1 MKSVKVFSPVTAL
14 LTTLVTA
21 LMVIVVF
28 AGCASKGDVAP
39 DIKMESTAKVETVE
53 HKGTAFGI
61 TAIPPWLSTFIQ
73 RNGIRSVEELPE
85 YKGKYVIIGQANGA
99 GLQQVETWA
108 KNFDAQQQVGATIES
123 RVASVFK
130 AHENLLPG
138 DAEAKRKYD
147 NAINT
152 LVRAT
157 YTGARQEADWWL
169 HQKITEKG
177 KKESETRYTSYVL
190 YTIDRSVLDQQ
201 IRDQIKKIKDG
212 ESKELNAAF
221 DAVTAQLLTRGLE
234 WE

>member
-1 MKSVKVFSPVTAL
+1 MKSVKVFAPIAF
-14 LTTLVTA
+14 TLIAA

-28 AGCASKGDVAP
+28 AGCSTTDKAK
-39 DIKMESTAKVETVE
+39 DISLKSTAKVETIE

-61 TAIPPWLSTFIQ
+61 AAIPSWLSEFIQ
-73 RNGIRSVEELPE
+73 RNGTRSVEELPD

-108 KNFDAQQQVGATIES
+108 KNFDAQQQIGATIET

-138 DAEAKRKYD
+138 DADAKRKYD

-177 KKESETRYTSYVL
+177 KEPETRYTSYVL

-212 ESKELNAAF
+212 ENPELNAAF
-221 DAVTAQLLTRGLE
+221 DAVTKQLLEKGLE

>member
-1 MKSVKVFSPVTAL
+1 MKSVKVFAL
-14 LTTLVTA
+14 IAA

-28 AGCASKGDVAP
+28 TGCGTSGKAAP
-39 DIKMESTAKVETVE
+39 DIKLESTAKVETIE
-53 HKGTAFGI
+53 HKGSAFGV
-61 TAIPPWLSTFIQ
+61 TTLPPWLSEYIQ
-73 RNGIRSVEELPE
+73 RNGTRSVEELPE
-85 YKGKYVIIGQANGA
+85 YKGKYVIIGSANGA

-108 KNFDAQQQVGATIES
+108 KNFDAQQQIGATIES

-138 DAEAKRKYD
+138 NADAKRKYD

-157 YTGARQEADWWL
+157 YTGAKQEADWWL

-177 KKESETRYTSYVL
+177 KKEPETRYTSYVL
-190 YTIDRSVLDQQ
+190 YTIDKSILDQQ
-201 IRDQIKKIKDG
+201 IRDQVIKIKNG
-212 ESKELNAAF
+212 ESPELNAAF
-221 DAVTAQLLTRGLE
+221 DAVTKQLLERGLE

>member
-1 MKSVKVFSPVTAL
+1 MKSVKLFAL
-14 LTTLVTA
+14 IAA

-28 AGCASKGDVAP
+28 AGCNSSAKPAP
-39 DIKMESTAKVETVE
+39 GIKLESTAKVETVE

-61 TAIPPWLSTFIQ
+61 TALPPWLSEFIQ
-73 RNGIRSVEELPE
+73 RNGTRSVEELSD
-85 YKGKYVIIGQANGA
+85 YKGKYVIIGQANGS

-108 KNFDAQQQVGATIES
+108 KNFDAQQQIGATIET

-138 DAEAKRKYD
+138 DGDAKRRYD

-177 KKESETRYTSYVL
+177 KEPETRYTSYVL
-190 YTIDRSVLDQQ
+190 YTIEKSVLDQQ
-201 IRDQIKKIKDG
+201 IRDQIKKLKEG
-212 ESKELNAAF
+212 ENPDLAAAF
-221 DAVTAQLLTRGLE
+221 DAVTAQLLERGLE
-234 WE
+234 WD

>member
-1 MKSVKVFSPVTAL
+1 MKSVKVF
-14 LTTLVTA
+14 TLIAA

-28 AGCASKGDVAP
+28 AGCKSSAKAAP
-39 DIKMESTAKVETVE
+39 EIKLESTAKVELIE

-73 RNGIRSVEELPE
+73 RNGTRSVEELPD

-108 KNFDAQQQVGATIES
+108 KNFDAQQQIGATVES

-138 DAEAKRKYD
+138 DADAKRKYD

-157 YTGARQEADWWL
+157 YTGAKQEADWWL
-169 HQKITEKG
+169 HQKVTEKG
-177 KKESETRYTSYVL
+177 KQPETRYTSFVL
-190 YTIDRSVLDQQ
+190 YTIDKTILDQQ
-201 IRDQIKKIKDG
+201 IRDQIKKIRDN
-212 ESKELNAAF
+212 ESKELQAAF
-221 DAVTAQLLTRGLE
+221 DAITKQLLERGLE

>member
-1 MKSVKVFSPVTAL
+1 MKSVKMFAL
-14 LTTLVTA
+14 ITA
-21 LMVIVVF
+21 LMVIVAF
-28 AGCASKGDVAP
+28 AGCKSTAKEAP
-39 DIKMESTAKVETVE
+39 GIKLESTAKVETVE

-61 TAIPPWLSTFIQ
+61 KDVPQWLSEFIQ
-73 RNGIRSVEELPE
+73 RNGTRSVEALPD

-108 KNFDAQQQVGATIES
+108 KNFDAQQQIGATIET

-138 DAEAKRKYD
+138 GDDAKRKYD

-157 YTGARQEADWWL
+157 YTGAKQEADWWL
-169 HQKITEKG
+169 HQKVTEKG
-177 KKESETRYTSYVL
+177 KEPETRYTSYVL
-190 YTIDRSVLDQQ
+190 YTIDRSILDQQ
-201 IRDQIKKIKDG
+201 IRDQVIKIKNG
-212 ESKELNAAF
+212 ESPELNAAF
-221 DAVTAQLLTRGLE
+221 DAVTKQLLERGLE

>member
-1 MKSVKVFSPVTAL
+1 MKSVKVF
-14 LTTLVTA
+14 TLIVA
-21 LMVIVVF
+21 LMVIVVLV
-28 AGCASKGDVAP
+28 GCATKDKAK
-39 DIKMESTAKVETVE
+39 DISLTSTAKVETVE

-61 TAIPPWLSTFIQ
+61 ATIPPWLSTFIQ
-73 RNGIRSVEELPE
+73 RNGTRSVEEMAD

-108 KNFDAQQQVGATIES
+108 KNFDAQQQIGATIET
-123 RVASVFK
+123 RVASIFK

-138 DAEAKRKYD
+138 DADAKRKYD

-169 HQKITEKG
+169 HQKVTEKG
-177 KKESETRYTSYVL
+177 KQPETRYTSYVL

-201 IRDQIKKIKDG
+201 IRDQIIKIKNG
-212 ESKELNAAF
+212 ESPELNAAF
-221 DAVTAQLLTRGLE
+221 DAITKQLLEKGLE

>member
-1 MKSVKVFSPVTAL
+1 MKSVKEF
-14 LTTLVTA
+14 TLITA
-21 LMVIVVF
+21 LMVIAVL
-28 AGCASKGDVAP
+28 AGCKTSAKPAP
-39 DIKMESTAKVETVE
+39 GIKLDSTAKVETIE
-53 HKGTAFGI
+53 HKGTAFGVKD
-61 TAIPPWLSTFIQ
+61 IPPWLSEFIQ
-73 RNGIRSVEELPE
+73 RNGTRSVEELAD

-108 KNFDAQQQVGATIES
+108 KNFDAQQQVGAAIES

-138 DAEAKRKYD
+138 DADAKRKYD

-157 YTGARQEADWWL
+157 YTGAKQEADWWL

-177 KKESETRYTSYVL
+177 KQPETRYTSYVL
-190 YTIDRSVLDQQ
+190 YTIEKSFLDQQ

-212 ESKELNAAF
+212 ENPGLNAAF
-221 DAVTAQLLTRGLE
+221 DAITKQLLERGLE

>member
-1 MKSVKVFSPVTAL
+1 MKSVKVFAL
-14 LTTLVTA
+14 IAA

-28 AGCASKGDVAP
+28 AGCSSTDKAAK
-39 DIKMESTAKVETVE
+39 DIKLDSTAKVETVE

-61 TAIPPWLSTFIQ
+61 ATIPPWLSTFIQ
-73 RNGIRSVEELPE
+73 RNGTRSVEELPD

-108 KNFDAQQQVGATIES
+108 KNFDAQQQIGAEIET
-123 RVASVFK
+123 RVASIFK

-138 DAEAKRKYD
+138 QADAKRKYD

-152 LVRAT
+152 LVKAT
-157 YTGARQEADWWL
+157 YTGAKQEADWWI

-177 KKESETRYTSYVL
+177 SKQPETRYTSYVL
-190 YTIDRSVLDQQ
+190 YTIDKSILDQQ
-201 IRDQIKKIKDG
+201 IRDEILKIKNN
-212 ESKELNAAF
+212 ESPELSAAF
-221 DAVTAQLLTRGLE
+221 DAVTKQLIEKGLE

>member
-1 MKSVKVFSPVTAL
+1 MKSVKVFAPKAL
-14 LTTLVTA
+14 LIAA

-28 AGCASKGDVAP
+28 AGCNTSGKAAP
-39 DIKMESTAKVETVE
+39 GIKLETTAKVETIE
-53 HKGTAFGI
+53 HKGSALGVKD
-61 TAIPPWLSTFIQ
+61 IPPWLSTFIQ
-73 RNGIRSVEELPE
+73 RDGTRSVEELSD

-108 KNFDAQQQVGATIES
+108 KNFDAQQQIGAIIES

-138 DAEAKRKYD
+138 DADAKRKYD

-157 YTGARQEADWWL
+157 YTGAKQEADWWL

-177 KKESETRYTSYVL
+177 KKQVETRYTSYVL
-190 YTIDRSVLDQQ
+190 YTIDKSVLDQQ
-201 IRDQIKKIKDG
+201 IRDQVIKIKNN
-212 ESKELNAAF
+212 ESPELSAAF
-221 DAVTAQLLTRGLE
+221 DAVTKQLLERGLE

>member
-1 MKSVKVFSPVTAL
+1 MKSVKVFSLLAAL
-14 LTTLVTA
+14 IAA

-28 AGCASKGDVAP
+28 AGCNSSAKPASG
-39 DIKMESTAKVETVE
+39 IKLESTAKVETVE

-61 TAIPPWLSTFIQ
+61 TALPPWLSEFIQ
-73 RNGIRSVEELPE
+73 RNGTRSVEELPD
-85 YKGKYVIIGQANGA
+85 YKGKYVIIGQASGS

-108 KNFDAQQQVGATIES
+108 KNFDAQQQIGATIET

-138 DAEAKRKYD
+138 DADAKRRYD

-177 KKESETRYTSYVL
+177 KEPETRYTSYVL
-190 YTIDRSVLDQQ
+190 YTIDKTVLNQQ
-201 IRDQIKKIKDG
+201 ISDQIKKLREGQNPD
-212 ESKELNAAF
+212 LDVFF
-221 DAVTAQLLTRGLE
+221 DIVTAELLARGLE
-234 WE
+234 WD

>member
-1 MKSVKVFSPVTAL
+1 MKSVKVFTLIAAL
-14 LTTLVTA
+14 L
-21 LMVIVVF
+21 VVL
-28 AGCASKGDVAP
+28 AGCNSSAKPAP
-39 DIKMESTAKVETVE
+39 GMKLDSTAKVETVE

-61 TAIPPWLSTFIQ
+61 TALPPWLSEYIQ
-73 RNGIRSVEELPE
+73 RNGTRSVEELPD
-85 YKGKYVIIGQANGA
+85 YKGKYVIIGQASGA

-108 KNFDAQQQVGATIES
+108 KNFDAQQQIGATIET

-138 DAEAKRKYD
+138 DADAKRRYD

-177 KKESETRYTSYVL
+177 KESETRYTSYVL
-190 YTIDRSVLDQQ
+190 YTIDKTVLNQQ
-201 IRDQIKKIKDG
+201 ISDQIKKLREGQNPDLD
-212 ESKELNAAF
+212 EFF
-221 DAVTAQLLTRGLE
+221 DIVTAELLARGLE
-234 WE
+234 WD

>member
-1 MKSVKVFSPVTAL
+1 MKSVKVFTPI
-14 LTTLVTA
+14 TTLIAA

-28 AGCASKGDVAP
+28 SGCSTTDKAAP
-39 DIKMESTAKVETVE
+39 GIKLESTAKVETIE

-61 TAIPPWLSTFIQ
+61 TAIPQWLSEFIQ
-73 RNGIRSVEELPE
+73 RNGVRSVEELPD
-85 YKGKYVIIGQANGA
+85 YKGKYVIIGQANGS

-108 KNFDAQQQVGATIES
+108 KNFDAQQQIGATIET

-138 DAEAKRKYD
+138 DADAKRKYD

-177 KKESETRYTSYVL
+177 KKEPETRYTSYVL

-201 IRDQIKKIKDG
+201 IRDQIKKIRDN
-212 ESKELNAAF
+212 ESKELNEAF
-221 DAVTAQLLTRGLE
+221 DAVTKQLLEKGLQ

>member
-1 MKSVKVFSPVTAL
+1 MKSVKLFAL
-14 LTTLVTA
+14 KAWLIAA

-28 AGCASKGDVAP
+28 AGCKSTAKEAP
-39 DIKMESTAKVETVE
+39 GIKLDSTAKVETIE

-61 TAIPPWLSTFIQ
+61 KEIPQWLSEFIQ
-73 RNGIRSVEELPE
+73 RNGTRSVEALPD

-108 KNFDAQQQVGATIES
+108 KNFDAQQQIGATIET

-138 DAEAKRKYD
+138 GDDAKRKYD

-157 YTGARQEADWWL
+157 YTGAKQEADWWL

-177 KKESETRYTSYVL
+177 KEPETRYTSYVL
-190 YTIDRSVLDQQ
+190 YTIDRSILDQQ
-201 IRDQIKKIKDG
+201 IRDQIKKIRDG
-212 ESKELNAAF
+212 ENPELDAAF
-221 DAVTAQLLTRGLE
+221 DAVTAQLLQRGLE

>member
-1 MKSVKVFSPVTAL
+1 MKSVKVF
-14 LTTLVTA
+14 TLKAWLIATLIVA

-28 AGCASKGDVAP
+28 AGCNSSAKPAP
-39 DIKMESTAKVETVE
+39 DIKLQSTAKVETIE
-53 HKGTAFGI
+53 HKGTAFGV
-61 TAIPPWLSTFIQ
+61 TALPPWLSEFIQ
-73 RNGIRSVEELPE
+73 RNGVRSVEELPN

-108 KNFDAQQQVGATIES
+108 KNFDAQQQIGATVES

-138 DAEAKRKYD
+138 DADAKRKYD

-157 YTGARQEADWWL
+157 YTGAKQEADWWL
-169 HQKITEKG
+169 HQKVTEKG
-177 KKESETRYTSYVL
+177 KQPETRYTSFVL
-190 YTIDRSVLDQQ
+190 YTIDKTILDQQ
-201 IRDQIKKIKDG
+201 IRDQIKKIRDN
-212 ESKELNAAF
+212 ESPELQAAF
-221 DAVTAQLLTRGLE
+221 DAITKQLLEKGLE

>member
-1 MKSVKVFSPVTAL
+1 MKSVKVFTLKAWLIAAL
-14 LTTLVTA
+14 L
-21 LMVIVVF
+21 VIVVL
-28 AGCASKGDVAP
+28 AGCSTTNKPAKE
-39 DIKMESTAKVETVE
+39 IKLDSTAKVETIE

-61 TAIPPWLSTFIQ
+61 TALPPWLSEFIQ
-73 RNGIRSVEELPE
+73 RNGTRSVEDLPE

-108 KNFDAQQQVGATIES
+108 KNFDAQQQIGATIET

-138 DAEAKRKYD
+138 DADAKRKYD

-177 KKESETRYTSYVL
+177 KKEPETRYTSYVL

-201 IRDQIKKIKDG
+201 IRDQIKKIRDG
-212 ESKELNAAF
+212 ENPELNAAF
-221 DAVTAQLLTRGLE
+221 DAVTAQLLEKGLQ

>member
-1 MKSVKVFSPVTAL
+1 MKSVKVFAL
-14 LTTLVTA
+14 LAA

-28 AGCASKGDVAP
+28 AGCKSSAKAAP
-39 DIKMESTAKVETVE
+39 GISLESTAKVETVE
-53 HKGTAFGI
+53 HKGTAFGVKDL
-61 TAIPPWLSTFIQ
+61 PPWLSEFVQ
-73 RNGIRSVEELPE
+73 RNGTRSVEALPD
-85 YKGKYVIIGQANGA
+85 YKGKYVIIGQANGS

-108 KNFDAQQQVGATIES
+108 KNFDAQQQIGATIET

-138 DAEAKRKYD
+138 DGDAKRRYD

-177 KKESETRYTSYVL
+177 KEPETRYTSYVL
-190 YTIDRSVLDQQ
+190 YTIERSVLDQQ
-201 IRDQIKKIKDG
+201 IRDQIKKLKEG
-212 ESKELNAAF
+212 ENATLNAAF
-221 DAVTAQLLTRGLE
+221 DAVTAQLLERGLE
-234 WE
+234 WD